1 MSEAEAIR
9 LADNALRSPTR
20 LAQKRGLR
28 RPMGDMSLDGSSR
41 SGASSVTSR
50 RSRSIIST
58 RQEKVLFEKLNE
70 SLAVSVSSKNRLKK
84 FQPKKNVLGG
94 TGKMVHPTTLA
105 TPPAKRN
112 TKRGVKNPRFFSSG
126 GSLAIDLPGKVTPN
140 VYAQSSHQESLSQC
154 PSDEAEFCAN
164 TNDSASLGSHS
175 SESSD
180 EEMVSSFNERTTR
193 CGGEKVTPWPKKV
206 ECDSDDSA
214 FTKTCT
220 ARSLSQ
226 DESAFVE
233 LSTIEGKH
241 SENRITR
248 AGSEGSESDQDDAF
262 VKLSTGEYSDA
273 FEPLGFH
280 EAKFAARNLGS
291 PKKSET
297 ISCMS
302 PRSQH
307 PADNLITRAGS
318 DVSDVSEITTF
329 SVHQR
334 RARHI
339 PISTYSNI
347 FSYDGSSLSTVEN
360 LKRDDGA
367 FVSRA
372 NALLRFF
379 ESRFNNDKTEII
391 LVPEDKKDLD
401 RKFRSSSQ
409 LRFVESLRKR
419 CILKTGSV
427 SGTVTETVRRCR
439 RIGLHRE
446 GAQNPIFAARA
457 LADSITFVRLPS
469 NNKFKILEI
478 TRSDMR
484 ESIGYPGSHES
495 FETHEW
501 EPVSQWIKANQD
513 LGDPDWEPVS
523 QWIKANQ
530 DLGDP
535 DCSAT
540 FCGFSLWTSSN

>member
-20 LAQKRGLR
+20 LALKRGLR

-105 TPPAKRN
+105 TPLAKRN

-126 GSLAIDLPGKVTPN
+126 GSLAIDIPGKVTPN
-140 VYAQSSHQESLSQC
+140 VYAQSSNQESLSQC

-180 EEMVSSFNERTTR
+180 EEMVSPFNERKTR
-193 CGGEKVTPWPKKV
+193 CGGEKVTPAKSTYIPGYWPKKV
-206 ECDSDDSA
+206 EYDSDDSA

-220 ARSLSQ
+220 TRSLSQ
-226 DESAFVE
+226 DGSAFVE

-241 SENRITR
+241 SENRITI

-280 EAKFAARNLGS
+280 EAKFAVRNLGS
-291 PKKSET
+291 PKNSET

-339 PISTYSNI
+339 PISTYSDI
-347 FSYDGSSLSTVEN
+347 FSYDGSSLGTVEN
-360 LKRDDGA
+360 LKRDVGA

-379 ESRFNNDKTEII
+379 ESRFNNEKTEIV

-427 SGTVTETVRRCR
+427 SGTVAETVRRCR

-469 NNKFKILEI
+469 NNKFKNLEM

-484 ESIGYPGSHES
+484 ESIGYPGSHKS

-501 EPVSQWIKANQD
+501 EPV
-513 LGDPDWEPVS
+513 P

-535 DCSAT
+535 DCSVT
-540 FCGFSLWTSSN
+540 FCGFSLWISSN